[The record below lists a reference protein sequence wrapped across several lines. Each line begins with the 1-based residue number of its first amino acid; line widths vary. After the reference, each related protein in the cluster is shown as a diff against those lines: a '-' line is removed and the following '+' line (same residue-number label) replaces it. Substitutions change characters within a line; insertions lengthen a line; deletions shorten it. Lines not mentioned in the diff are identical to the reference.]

1 MVFQRLWI
9 RAESGPLNNERRA
22 KSTAHSECHCES
34 AVLRGIEHS
43 AVLQYDRNKRKTQ
56 SIPGAF
62 LNKNDLYGCSAVFP
76 WALGNAFD
84 ALIREQDPNLVDSVR
99 SSHVQMKVISLSS
112 LLKKKIAIYAFTFFL
127 LLWYPLIIIYE
138 LQQVCLIAN
147 VIPVSNLCSINEH
160 V

>member
-112 LLKKKIAIYAFTFFL
+112 LFKKK
-127 LLWYPLIIIYE
+127 
-138 LQQVCLIAN
+138 N
-147 VIPVSNLCSINEH
+147 SNLCLHFFSFAVVSLDYNLWIATSLFNCQCNTCF
-160 V
+160 

>member
-1 MVFQRLWI
+1 M
-9 RAESGPLNNERRA
+9 
-22 KSTAHSECHCES
+22 
-34 AVLRGIEHS
+34 
-43 AVLQYDRNKRKTQ
+43 
-56 SIPGAF
+56 
-62 LNKNDLYGCSAVFP
+62 NKNDLYGCSAVFP
-76 WALGNAFD
+76 GALGNAFD

-112 LLKKKIAIYAFTFFL
+112 LFKKKIAIYAFTFFL